1 MSSRG
6 EGAGVREAAESG
18 ELGSDMTLP
27 FHHIEFWSRTHARA
41 FLDSPIGPA
50 WDHLPEVYCGSKKI
64 KRNFQKVLDEWRIS
78 VIIHIAVTRERL
90 SETA

>member
-1 MSSRG
+1 MKKILLLG
-6 EGAGVREAAESG
+6 PFPVGKKGVNGQTIANQTLYEGLLSLYNVE
-18 ELGSDMTLP
+18 
-27 FHHIEFWSRTHARA
+27 
-41 FLDSPIGPA
+41 
-50 WDHLPEVYCGSKKI
+50 KI